1 MVIIGSYAMSS
12 RHNLDIYGMNA
23 CCEFDKIS
31 CSICLAL
38 RTFVIFVNL
47 DLEISLVC
55 QTKAEVKKGER
66 WKNLFLLLAA
76 QSCPNPA
83 I

>member
-1 MVIIGSYAMSS
+1 MSS
-12 RHNLDIYGMNA
+12 RHNLYIHGMNA

-55 QTKAEVKKGER
+55 QTNAEVKKGER

>member
-1 MVIIGSYAMSS
+1 MSS

-31 CSICLAL
+31 CNICLAL

-55 QTKAEVKKGER
+55 QTKAELKEGRVER
-66 WKNLFLLLAA
+66 NKEQVTVEQGGKLVFAV
-76 QSCPNPA
+76 SC
-83 I
+83 